1 MRLFLDANVI
11 FSAAR
16 SDGAVRRLLTLLAE
30 DGHVLCVDSYVIEEA
45 LRNLTAKAP
54 AGLAWLESW
63 QARFEWQPTRTRD
76 WELEKSLP
84 LVEKDRPVLAAAI
97 RARCDILVTGDRPH
111 FGSLFGTALLGVK
124 VLSPALVAE
133 TLL

>member
-16 SDGAVRRLLTLLAE
+16 SDGAVRRLLTLLLE
-30 DGHVLCVDSYVIEEA
+30 EGHCLCVDAYVIEEA
-45 LRNLTAKAP
+45 RRNLTAKTP
-54 AGLAWLESW
+54 SGLVWLESW
-63 QARFEWQPTRTRD
+63 QSRLEWHPTRARD

-84 LVEKDRPVLAAAI
+84 LVERDRPVLAAAI
-97 RARCDILVTGDRPH
+97 RSRCDILVTGDRTH
-111 FGSLFGTALLGVK
+111 FGSLFGTAIQGVQ

-133 TLL
+133 ALL